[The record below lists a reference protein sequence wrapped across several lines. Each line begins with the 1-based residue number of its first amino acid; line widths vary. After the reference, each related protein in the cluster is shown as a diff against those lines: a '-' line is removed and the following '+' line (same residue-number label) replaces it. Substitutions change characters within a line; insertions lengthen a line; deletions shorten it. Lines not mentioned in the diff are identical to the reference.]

1 MPNSS
6 SKKLIFVLDLF
17 SPPSPSVTRTLPP
30 EFKKVLMAFISSSVN
45 LLNGPG
51 NTKILAFANN
61 SCDITS
67 LFLKSFF
74 KYKFVL
80 VLI

>member
-30 EFKKVLMAFISSSVN
+30 EFRKVLIEFISNSVN

-51 NTKILAFANN
+51 NNKIFAFVND
-61 SCDITS
+61 S
-67 LFLKSFF
+67 
-74 KYKFVL
+74 
-80 VLI
+80 